1 MHWEPDE
8 EPSISAWIELRQTL
22 ASHPATIMLW
32 ESAPL
37 PQTVARLAEQGIA
50 SVPFDTLANRPAQS
64 DYLSAMNQN
73 ARRLETVFRADD
85 QRTSE

>member
-1 MHWEPDE
+1 
-8 EPSISAWIELRQTL
+8 
-22 ASHPATIMLW
+22 MLW

-37 PQTVARLAEQGIA
+37 PQTVARLAEQSIV
-50 SVPFDTLANRPAQS
+50 SVLFDTLANRPAQG

-73 ARRLETVFRADD
+73 ARRLETVFRAND